1 MKTSVTL
8 LFCCIAL
15 AGCGQSSSE
24 KTTSSAA
31 VAVSSVAT
39 ETPAAQ
45 IASDSEFT
53 GTQSRLIGRFDT
65 SESGKAQFTWPGSAI
80 EFSFEGTHASINLE
94 SQERV
99 RFEIDVDGKK
109 QTLWAEAGESRYEL
123 ATGLD
128 EGKHIVRLTR
138 VSESSAGV
146 TALTSDPQT
155 DGQLLDAP
163 AAPDRR
169 LLVIGDSITAGYGV
183 EGDSAHCKYSLDTST
198 QQLTYAA
205 LAAKKLEADLQAIA
219 WSGIGAWR
227 SYGEET
233 PSSPTILTRYQRTLA
248 NDENSR
254 WNAAHYAADAII
266 INIGTND
273 FWQGSVTED
282 YQQAMSKLIAM
293 VQQDYPQKP
302 LYLMA
307 SPMLSGEARA
317 SQTEIL
323 SSLTNDHVHFLD
335 AGKIEAE
342 DGLGCDYHPN
352 LTTQQRLADAVGE
365 RIAKDLGW
373 Q

>member
-1 MKTSVTL
+1 MKTSATL

-15 AGCGQSSSE
+15 AGCGQSGSDTSTPSAAIITSS
-24 KTTSSAA
+24 TAAQTSSAQ
-31 VAVSSVAT
+31 AT
-39 ETPAAQ
+39 NDAA
-45 IASDSEFT
+45 FT
-53 GTQSRLIGRFDT
+53 GANSRLIGRFDT
-65 SESGKAQFTWPGSAI
+65 SATGKAQFTWPGSAI
-80 EFSFEGTHASINLE
+80 EFSFEGSNASINLH
-94 SQERV
+94 SAERV
-99 RFEIDVDGKK
+99 RFEVNVNGEKK
-109 QTLWAEAGESRYEL
+109 TLWVDASTTNYPL
-123 ATGLD
+123 ATDLAA
-128 EGKHIVRLTR
+128 GKHTIRLTR

-155 DGQLLDAP
+155 DGQLLAAP
-163 AAPDRR
+163 QAPDRQ

-183 EGDSAHCKYSLDTST
+183 EGDSAQCKYSLDTST

-205 LAAKKLEADLQAIA
+205 LAAQKLQADLQAIA

-227 SYGEET
+227 AYGEET
-233 PSSPTILTRYQRTLA
+233 PTSPTILTRYQRTLA

-254 WNAAHYAADAII
+254 WDVTQYQPDAVI

-273 FWQGSVTED
+273 FWQGSVTEA
-282 YQQAMSKLIAM
+282 YSQGMSQLIAQ
-293 VQQDYPQKP
+293 VQSDYAGKP
-302 LYLMA
+302 VYLMV
-307 SPMLSGEARA
+307 SPMLGGEARS

-323 SSLTNDHVHFLD
+323 LSLTNEGIHLLD

-365 RIAKDLGW
+365 RLAKDLGW